1 MALKV
6 HAVKRKI
13 PGGENAGKEMYFG
26 QVRLNECV
34 PLEKFSE
41 KVSSNTTAT
50 PADVDAVLNG
60 LVMVLSENLDNG
72 NTIDLGDVGSMRLT
86 AGSSGAD
93 TEEKFHCRMMR
104 KPRIVFTPGKRL
116 KSVVKEVK
124 FERLPVRVKEVPE
137 DCQQPHAI

>member
-41 KVSSNTTAT
+41 KISSNTTAT

-60 LVMVLSENLDNG
+60 LVIVLSENLDNG
-72 NTIDLGDVGSMRLT
+72 NTINLGDVECIGLT
-86 AGSSGAD
+86 VDGGLP
-93 TEEKFHCRMMR
+93 EEF
-104 KPRIVFTPGKRL
+104 
-116 KSVVKEVK
+116 SV
-124 FERLPVRVKEVPE
+124 
-137 DCQQPHAI
+137 